1 MNSVKSVSS
10 HLHMNLEIPCHAID
24 GLYKILNPI
33 ASK

>member
-1 MNSVKSVSS
+1 MTSAKSASS

-24 GLYKILNPI
+24 GLYKILNSI